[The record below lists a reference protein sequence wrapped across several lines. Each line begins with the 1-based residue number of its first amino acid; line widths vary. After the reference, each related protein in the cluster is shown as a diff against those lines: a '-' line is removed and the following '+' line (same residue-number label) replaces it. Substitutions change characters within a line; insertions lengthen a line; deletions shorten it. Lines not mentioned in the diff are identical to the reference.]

1 MGDGFTA
8 LGARLMTALLAL
20 FVVAKVQEK
29 LEKFGKGELDVVRGA
44 LIPLAVLGLVYR
56 YGVGLMIR
64 GARRRRWAIVPDVS
78 SRKLTMLIFEMLL
91 VT

>member
-1 MGDGFTA
+1 M
-8 LGARLMTALLAL
+8 
-20 FVVAKVQEK
+20 
-29 LEKFGKGELDVVRGA
+29 RGA

-64 GARRRRWAIVPDVS
+64 GARRRRWAIMPDVS